1 MLQPPICASGKRS
14 LAPGLARNYKPQHD
28 LRLHAGITE
37 GGIRG
42 KMSALQSSIG
52 NQALLRMIDNSAPVP
67 QTQLAMNRPGDVFEQ
82 EANRVA
88 DHVMSATTS
97 LMVQHR
103 DLSAGGTVRRKCA
116 ECAEEEKLKRK
127 PAGSRP
133 VSAVPPIVHDVLRSP
148 GRPLEGSTRNY
159 MESRFQTDFSGV
171 RIHTDD
177 HASRS
182 ARAVNALAYTVGRNV
197 VFGAGQYQPAS
208 SGGMRLLAH
217 ELAHVVQQSTAT
229 HAPGLQRQLVTPLA
243 AGGGF
248 GGLMER
254 DRRAVSALTVS
265 GAAASPVQV
274 CSRPLQSALG
284 LLFNHAYIDAPPQRY
299 AVISPLCKATDGK
312 PDNVLQGTV
321 GQKWDNSPDPC
332 KQSPVNCVQ
341 CRPRPGVADVNLCLR
356 NTFLGYNNPNLYKG
370 LGPNSNTFAGTLAR
384 ACCDGMIP
392 QPPALGS
399 MPGWNDFPAPPRA
412 GICPPG
418 PTC

>member
-1 MLQPPICASGKRS
+1 MLHAPVAESKESSQTTRS
-14 LAPGLARNYKPQHD
+14 VAYYKPQPD
-28 LRLHAGITE
+28 LHPHAGIT
-37 GGIRG
+37 GGKIQG
-42 KMSALQSSIG
+42 KMSTLQSSIG
-52 NQALLRMIDNSAPVP
+52 NQALLRMIDNSVPVP

-82 EANRVA
+82 EADRVA

-217 ELAHVVQQSTAT
+217 ELAHVIQQGA
-229 HAPGLQRQLVTPLA
+229 HNLVLQRMVPCPGAYSSPPPSGWKPYHGDSSVFHCGFRGILEDRIPTPDDPQNECFYDFSGRLVDESHPFSGCRGTPNQYDSARDPIRHGLIDSGGILRS
-243 AGGGF
+243 GGGAF
-248 GGLMER
+248 VESRVHDVSQFFSDM
-254 DRRAVSALTVS
+254 DCSIRRLY
-265 GAAASPVQV
+265 GA
-274 CSRPLQSALG
+274 
-284 LLFNHAYIDAPPQRY
+284 
-299 AVISPLCKATDGK
+299 
-312 PDNVLQGTV
+312 
-321 GQKWDNSPDPC
+321 PC
-332 KQSPVNCVQ
+332 
-341 CRPRPGVADVNLCLR
+341 
-356 NTFLGYNNPNLYKG
+356 
-370 LGPNSNTFAGTLAR
+370 
-384 ACCDGMIP
+384 
-392 QPPALGS
+392 
-399 MPGWNDFPAPPRA
+399 
-412 GICPPG
+412 
-418 PTC
+418 